1 MELKY
6 VDTKPKVSGRGVTS
20 DQSKPDRYN
29 FLTTAAELLKASL
42 TRYTKAM
49 MFTIF
54 VGTCSISWANDN
66 TSSVH
71 GQVGDVE
78 YSLIEGPSGVSRQLD
93 EEEEAYDDKP
103 DMNTFPALSDWKNQ
117 VKEDHG
123 LSFGAYAMLLYQ
135 YADETLPGN
144 EHDAAGTVLWF
155 HGDWTAYEREDGHFG
170 LIQWRLEKR
179 SAIAG
184 LQAPSDLKNAIGL
197 AVPNPAT
204 GYIDTFNTD
213 ISVLNWSHGYK
224 NRASIAVGRL
234 AYNAHLDSFFIGTF
248 FRAFLNSAI
257 RYNPTVAS
265 TGIGALAVVAKG
277 FVTDNIL
284 IGAHVY
290 DANAVSG
297 AFDMDT
303 FKQHEWLTA
312 FEIAWTPSIASYKI
326 DRIQFTYWHQDERQ
340 EAGVVEGQGWAVS
353 ASHQLTDDLIPF
365 LRFGHSNGGAG
376 VAAESSASI
385 GFEYMPREY
394 HAWSFG
400 AAWAKPSEKT
410 HGTDL
415 EDEYAFETSYRF
427 QLSRHFSIMPDA
439 QLMLNP
445 AKNPS
450 VDSSWVLGLRLLLT
464 L

>member
-1 MELKY
+1 
-6 VDTKPKVSGRGVTS
+6 
-20 DQSKPDRYN
+20 
-29 FLTTAAELLKASL
+29 
-42 TRYTKAM
+42 M
-49 MFTIF
+49 MFAIF
-54 VGTCSISWANDN
+54 VGTCSVSWANEN
-66 TSSVH
+66 GSSVH
-71 GQVGDVE
+71 GQLGDVE

-103 DMNTFPALSDWKNQ
+103 DMNPYPALSDWKNQ
-117 VKEDHG
+117 LKEEHD
-123 LSFGAYAMLLYQ
+123 LSLGAYAILLYQ
-135 YADETLPGN
+135 YADETLPEN

-170 LIQWRLEKR
+170 RIQWRVEKR

-184 LQAPSDLKNAIGL
+184 LQAPNDIKDAIGL
-197 AVPNPAT
+197 ASSTTAA
-204 GYIDTFNTD
+204 GYVDNFNTD

-234 AYNAHLDSFFIGTF
+234 AFDAHLDSFFIQTF
-248 FRAFLNSAI
+248 FRTLINSAI
-257 RYNPTVAS
+257 ALNPTIAT
-265 TGIGALAVVAKG
+265 TGVGALGVVAKG

-284 IGAHVY
+284 IGAHIY

-297 AFDMDT
+297 EFDIDT

-312 FEIAWTPSIASYKI
+312 IEVAWTPYIASYKI
-326 DRIQFTYWHQDERQ
+326 DRVQFTYWHKDERQ
-340 EAGVVEGQGWAVS
+340 EAGVEEGSGWAVS

-365 LRFGHSNGGAG
+365 LRFGHSDGGAG
-376 VAAESSASI
+376 VRAESSSSI
-385 GFEYMPREY
+385 GFEYTPREY

-400 AAWAKPSEKT
+400 AAWAKPSVKT
-410 HGTDL
+410 YGADL
-415 EDEYAFETSYRF
+415 EDEYIFETCYKF